1 MKSQRQVHD
10 GLVYRAGLEFTSPD
24 LSGFQDGTL
33 QNIITASSTDLEQ
46 IALRHFIESGWP
58 NAKALQHLHLC
69 TSTGLFVA
77 N

>member
-10 GLVYRAGLEFTSPD
+10 GLVYRAELEFTSPD

-58 NAKALQHLHLC
+58 NVKALQYLHLC
-69 TSTGLFVA
+69 TSTGLFVT